1 MQSGM
6 TQEESWR
13 RLGYDWAAYDAREK
27 EFLDNLAATTD
38 YDANV
43 ALSRDYFTREHE
55 IALSSG
61 IPKDDPHLHSPEFL
75 LRMQIE
81 AI

>member
-1 MQSGM
+1 M

-27 EFLDNLAATTD
+27 EFLGSLAAAAD
-38 YDANV
+38 YDAKV
-43 ALSRDYFTREHE
+43 AISREYFTREYK

-61 IPKDDPHLHSPEFL
+61 IPRDDPYLHSPEFL